1 MKGIRM
7 NKTLLSAAMIAG
19 FGVAAFAPQTARAV
33 DGTITINGK
42 ITSSTCTINAPGGAS
57 FTVTLPTVAT
67 TALSTTG
74 AVAGT
79 TPFALTLTACTFA
92 TAGNVSTYFE
102 PSAANILADGN
113 LKNTAATNGV
123 EVRLLNSASTPL
135 ALNGLSGSQ
144 NASTAAVTT
153 TSTGA
158 TLNYFAQYFAAST
171 VTAGAVAA
179 QVTYSVTYP

>member
-1 MKGIRM
+1 M

-42 ITSSTCTINAPGGAS
+42 VTSSTCAINAPGGAS
-57 FTVTLPTVAT
+57 FTVTLPTVAV

-74 AVAGT
+74 SVAGT
-79 TPFALTLTACTFA
+79 TPFALTLTTCTFA

-102 PSAANILADGN
+102 PSATNILPDGN

-123 EVRLLNSASTPL
+123 EVRLLNSTSTPL

-153 TSTGA
+153 SSTGA
-158 TLNYFAQYFAAST
+158 TLNYFAQYFAASA
-171 VTAGAVAA
+171 VTPGAVAA
-179 QVTYSVTYP
+179 QVTYSITYP

>member
-1 MKGIRM
+1 M
-7 NKTLLSAAMIAG
+7 NKTLLSAALIAG
-19 FGVAAFAPQTARAV
+19 FGIAAFAPQAAHAV

-42 ITSSTCTINAPGGAS
+42 ITSSTCTINSPGGAS
-57 FTVTLPTVAT
+57 FIVTLPTVAT
-67 TALSTTG
+67 SALSSTG

-102 PSAANILADGN
+102 PSTANILADGN

-123 EVRLLNSASTPL
+123 EVRLLNSTSVPL
-135 ALNGLSGSQ
+135 ALNGLSGAQ

-153 TSTGA
+153 TTTGA
-158 TLNYFAQYFAAST
+158 VLNYFAQYYAAST
-171 VTAGAVAA
+171 VTAGAVSA

>member
-1 MKGIRM
+1 M
-7 NKTLLSAAMIAG
+7 NKTLLSAALIAG
-19 FGVAAFAPQTARAV
+19 FGVAAFAPQTAHAV
-33 DGTITINGK
+33 DGTITFNGK
-42 ITSSTCTINAPGGAS
+42 ITASTCTINAPGGAS
-57 FTVTLPTVAT
+57 FAVTLPTVAT
-67 TALSTTG
+67 TALSTVG

-113 LKNTAATNGV
+113 LKNTATSNGV
-123 EVRLLNSASTPL
+123 EVRLLNSTSTPL
-135 ALNGLSGSQ
+135 ALNGVSGSQ

-153 TSTGA
+153 SSTGA
-158 TLNYFAQYFAAST
+158 TLNYFAQYFAASA
-171 VTAGAVAA
+171 VTAGTVTA